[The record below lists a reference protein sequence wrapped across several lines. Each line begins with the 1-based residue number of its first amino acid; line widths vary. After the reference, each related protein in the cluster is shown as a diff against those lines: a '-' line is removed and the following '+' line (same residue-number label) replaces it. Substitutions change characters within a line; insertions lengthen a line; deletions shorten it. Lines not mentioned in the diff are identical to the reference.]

1 MIHSLAG
8 VDLGAFLAEA
18 ALVAFGLASSSNS
31 ESSSLATGESSK
43 SEESDMVTAVIA
55 TDEVRFKFTEHSWQR
70 VNLLLQW
77 RQLGASPLVHSAKE
91 PLAAGPLTS
100 GTDAGGGY
108 AARRG
113 LGR

>member
-1 MIHSLAG
+1 MYSLAG

-55 TDEVRFKFTEHSWQR
+55 TEVRFKFTARALVAACEPAAAVASAR
-70 VNLLLQW
+70 CFATSA
-77 RQLGASPLVHSAKE
+77 LGERA
-91 PLAAGPLTS
+91 TS
-100 GTDAGGGY
+100 CWTTN
-108 AARRG
+108 
-113 LGR
+113 